1 KPAMKAEEKPMATKP
16 AMKPEEKSMA
26 TKSEEKSDEKECTNK
41 MKDVP
46 MKDAKNT
53 TGMSSSM
60 PEKQSNMSAMK
71 QTNSK
76 EMIKKNKK
84 ALPKTGESEIVNTT
98 LFGSLLAAFGA
109 FFLFGKRKRKEE
121 K

>member
-1 KPAMKAEEKPMATKP
+1 MKPEEKPMPSEPAMKVEEKPMATKPAMKPEEKPMATKP

-53 TGMSSSM
+53 TGMTSSM

-76 EMIKKNKK
+76 EMMKKDNKGK
-84 ALPKTGESEIVNTT
+84 AE
-98 LFGSLLAAFGA
+98 
-109 FFLFGKRKRKEE
+109 
-121 K
+121 

>member
-1 KPAMKAEEKPMATKP
+1 MKT
-16 AMKPEEKSMA
+16 EEKSMA

-53 TGMSSSM
+53 TGMTSSM
-60 PEKQSNMSAMK
+60 SEKQSNMSAMK

-76 EMIKKNKK
+76 EMMKKDNKGKAEEKSKQKKIKKLYLKLGNQK
-84 ALPKTGESEIVNTT
+84 L
-98 LFGSLLAAFGA
+98 
-109 FFLFGKRKRKEE
+109 
-121 K
+121 